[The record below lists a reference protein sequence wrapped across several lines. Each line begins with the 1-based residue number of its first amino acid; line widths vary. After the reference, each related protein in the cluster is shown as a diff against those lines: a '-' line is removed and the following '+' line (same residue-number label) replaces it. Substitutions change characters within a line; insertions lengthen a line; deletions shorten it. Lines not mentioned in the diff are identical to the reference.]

1 MDTVHVLQTI
11 FRQTDDEYKKIL
23 NQIRIGKISTN
34 TIAKL
39 KQRVC
44 PYDTK
49 HTPTLLYPTRSRA
62 DTFNTMEYAKLTDP
76 EFQYNLDVVHET
88 DTLNAQQKKIRSGL
102 TTAQIE
108 YETSLLL
115 QSLMVVP
122 SLKLKLG
129 TRVMCVA
136 NIDPDHFTIVNG
148 SQGIVIGFQGEF
160 SYPVVQFHN
169 GIVRHMVPHI
179 WTSETIPGL
188 TIRQVPLIYAWAI
201 TIHKAQGLTLDA
213 ARIDAGSRIFE
224 CGQTYVALSRVRT
237 LNSLYLCEFEPSHI
251 RVNRKVKQF
260 YDNLIV

>member
-1 MDTVHVLQTI
+1 
-11 FRQTDDEYKKIL
+11 
-23 NQIRIGKISTN
+23 
-34 TIAKL
+34 
-39 KQRVC
+39 
-44 PYDTK
+44 
-49 HTPTLLYPTRSRA
+49 
-62 DTFNTMEYAKLTDP
+62 MEYAKLTDP